1 LSDKSFFLNKLEQR
15 QTIIP
20 WSKSMKLNL
29 KVTQTEKQQKTCLI
43 IGVYEDGSLT
53 PSAKDVDRA
62 TQGVIKKLIQQE
74 VIQGKLGQI
83 VPLFHLANSAFEQ
96 VIVVGCGKTQALTPA
111 AFRKMMHSAIKALQT
126 AKAKQATC
134 YLAEVEVKNK
144 STAWKV
150 KQLAEAAFEALYRFD
165 LFKSEKEPA
174 SALKELTIHLADAK
188 QLEVCKRAL
197 AQGEAIAEGVNL
209 TKNLANLPSNIC
221 TPTFI
226 AEHAKELA
234 KSYKSI
240 SIKILEENEMRKLG
254 MGALLAV
261 SQGSAED
268 AKLICLEYK
277 GASAKQAPVAL
288 VGKGITF
295 DTGGNSLK
303 SPENMVGMKY
313 DMCGAATVIG
323 TIKAAAELKLPLNIV
338 GVIPTVENMP
348 GGTAYK
354 PEDILTSM
362 SGQTI
367 EVISTDAEGR
377 LILGDALTYCERYE
391 PDVVIDIATLTGA
404 VVIALGTHATGLLS
418 NNQELADD
426 LLKAGIESND
436 RAWQLPL
443 WDEYQEQIKSPFA
456 DIANT
461 GGRAAGTIT
470 AGCFLSRFAKKFRWA
485 HLDVAG
491 TAAIMGGT
499 SERLATGR
507 PVPMLV
513 QYLID
518 RGK

>member
-1 LSDKSFFLNKLEQR
+1 
-15 QTIIP
+15 
-20 WSKSMKLNL
+20 MKLNL
-29 KVTQTEKQQKTCLI
+29 KVTQIEKQQKTCLI
-43 IGVYEDGSLT
+43 IGVYEEGKLT
-53 PSAKDVDRA
+53 PAGLTVDQA
-62 TQGVIKKLIQQE
+62 THGYIKKFIQQG
-74 VIQGKLGQI
+74 IMQGKLGQ
-83 VPLFHLANSAFEQ
+83 VLPLFHLADTGFEQ
-96 VIVVGCGKTQALTPA
+96 IILIGCGKAGALSPTG
-111 AFRKMMHSAIKALQT
+111 FRKLMQCTMKALHTTQ
-126 AKAKQATC
+126 AKQATC
-134 YLAEVEVKNK
+134 YLTEIEVKSK
-144 STAWKV
+144 TTAWKV
-150 KQLAEAAFEALYRFD
+150 KQLAEVAFEGMYRFD
-165 LFKSEKEPA
+165 MFKSEKEPA
-174 SALKELTIHLADAK
+174 YALKELIIHVTEATQLNACK
-188 QLEVCKRAL
+188 QAL
-197 AQGEAIAEGVNL
+197 AQGEAIASGVTL

-221 TPTFI
+221 TPTFLS
-226 AEHAKELA
+226 EQAKELA
-234 KSYKSI
+234 KSYKSLTV
-240 SIKILEENEMRKLG
+240 KILEEKDMHKLG

-277 GASAKQAPVAL
+277 GASTKQAPIAL

-303 SPENMVGMKY
+303 SPDNMVGMKY
-313 DMCGAATVIG
+313 DMCGAATVLG
-323 TIKAAAELKLPLNIV
+323 TIKAAAELKLPVNIV
-338 GVIPTVENMP
+338 GIIPAVENMP

-354 PEDILTSM
+354 PEDILTSL

-377 LILGDALTYCERYE
+377 LILGDALTYCERYKPE
-391 PDVVIDIATLTGA
+391 VVIDIATLTGA
-404 VVIALGTHATGLLS
+404 VVIALGIHATGLLA
-418 NNQELADD
+418 NDQPLADD

-456 DIANT
+456 DMANT
-461 GGRAAGTIT
+461 GGRTAGTIT

-513 QYLID
+513 QYLLD
-518 RGK
+518 RAK